1 MRPKG
6 PVPKRR
12 SEEHD
17 HRTHHDVNDVSR
29 SDGPSPRDPCNAK
42 CNHRQ
47 KEMGRVLP
55 TINDIQ
61 RTDNPSQSCPDN
73 HVPERE
79 DAQKAVESSDQVRS
93 RRRRRTRGDPKHHA
107 NRHDL
112 IWNADHVRM
121 EVRKKKGPEGELIDG
136 VIRNHPRGTPEVKA
150 FKRTT
155 PQKDRWHARNKCR
168 QTRDWHTAG
177 TTCRSG

>member
-1 MRPKG
+1 M
-6 PVPKRR
+6 
-12 SEEHD
+12 
-17 HRTHHDVNDVSR
+17 NDVSR

-73 HVPERE
+73 HIPERE
-79 DAQKAVESSDQVRS
+79 DAHKAVERSDQVRA
-93 RRRRRTRGDPKHHA
+93 RRRRRTRGDPKHHS

-112 IWNADHVRM
+112 IRNADHVSM
-121 EVRKKKGPEGELIDG
+121 EVRKKKGPEGKLIDG
-136 VIRNHPRGTPEVKA
+136 VIRNDP
-150 FKRTT
+150 
-155 PQKDRWHARNKCR
+155 
-168 QTRDWHTAG
+168 
-177 TTCRSG
+177 